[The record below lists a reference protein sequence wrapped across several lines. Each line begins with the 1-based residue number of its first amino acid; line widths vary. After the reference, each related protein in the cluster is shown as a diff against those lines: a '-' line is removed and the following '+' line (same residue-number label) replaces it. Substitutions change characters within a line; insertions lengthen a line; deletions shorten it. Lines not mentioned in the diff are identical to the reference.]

1 MEVNVQDAV
10 EGIGQ
15 DMKTSFASS
24 LLGGFH
30 HTIKKTLTTHQVL
43 ERCVK
48 VNGKPVYDVE
58 AVFAR

>member
-1 MEVNVQDAV
+1 MQDAV

-24 LLGGFH
+24 LPGGFH
-30 HTIKKTLTTHQVL
+30 HTINKTLTIHQVL

-48 VNGKPVYDVE
+48 VNVKTVYEVE